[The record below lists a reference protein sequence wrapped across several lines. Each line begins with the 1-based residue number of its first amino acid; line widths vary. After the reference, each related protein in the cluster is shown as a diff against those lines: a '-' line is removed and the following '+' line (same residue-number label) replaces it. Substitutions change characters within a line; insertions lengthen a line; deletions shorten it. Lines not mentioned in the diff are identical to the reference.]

1 MPENVDQYVNTI
13 ICGDNM
19 KVMPDLPDGC
29 IDLTVT
35 SPPYD
40 NLRDYK
46 GYSFNFEG
54 IAKQLY
60 RITKVGGVVVWIV
73 GDMTVNGSETGTSF
87 KQALYFKKIGFNLH
101 DTMIYEKSGC
111 SFPETNRYY
120 PIAEYMFVL
129 SKGSPKTTNLISDRI
144 NTYAGEYVARE
155 NADRQK
161 DGSLTPNTA
170 YKNEYNKKVKQFGVR
185 YNIWKYSVGKGNTTK
200 DDVFAHPAI
209 FPEKLAADHILSW
222 SNPGD
227 IILDPMSGS
236 GTTVKMASLLGRRYI
251 GIDISSNYCEI
262 ARQRLE
268 SVDTGVSVKEIKAG
282 QLPMF
287 PVDK

>member
-1 MPENVDQYVNTI
+1 MKLPINQIV
-13 ICGDNM
+13 CGDCLEVM
-19 KVMPDLPDGC
+19 KDWPDGC
-29 IDLTVT
+29 VDLVVT

-40 NLRDYK
+40 DLRDYK
-46 GYSFNFEG
+46 GYSFEFEG
-54 IAKQLY
+54 IAQQLY
-60 RITKVGGVVVWIV
+60 RITKDGGVVVWV
-73 GDMTVNGSETGTSF
+73 VADKTVNGSETGTSF
-87 KQALYFKKIGFNLH
+87 KQALYFMKIGFNLH

-120 PIAEYMFVL
+120 PIAEYMFIL
-129 SKGSPKTTNLISDRI
+129 SKGTPKTINLISDRI

-222 SNPGD
+222 SNSGD
-227 IILDPMSGS
+227 IVLDPMSGS
-236 GTTVKMASLLGRRYI
+236 GTTVKMANLLSRRYI
-251 GIDISSNYCEI
+251 GIDISPEYCQI
-262 ARQRLE
+262 AEDRLRA
-268 SVDTGVSVKEIKAG
+268 VDTGVPVKEARAG
-282 QLPMF
+282 QGALF
-287 PVDK
+287 D

>member
-1 MPENVDQYVNTI
+1 MRENTI
-13 ICGDNM
+13 ICGDCLEVM
-19 KVMPDLPDGC
+19 KDWPDGC
-29 IDLTVT
+29 VDLVVT

-40 NLRDYK
+40 DLRDYK
-46 GYSFNFEG
+46 GYSFEFEG
-54 IAKQLY
+54 IAQQLY
-60 RITKVGGVVVWIV
+60 RITKDGGVVVWV
-73 GDMTVNGSETGTSF
+73 VADKTVNGSETGTSF
-87 KQALYFKKIGFNLH
+87 KQALYFMKIGFNLH

-120 PIAEYMFVL
+120 PIAEYMFIL
-129 SKGSPKTTNLISDRI
+129 SKGTPKTINLISDRI

-222 SNPGD
+222 SNSGD
-227 IILDPMSGS
+227 IVLDPMSGS
-236 GTTVKMASLLGRRYI
+236 GTTVKMANLLGRRYI
-251 GIDISSNYCEI
+251 GIDISPEYCQI
-262 ARQRLE
+262 AEDRLRA
-268 SVDTGVSVKEIKAG
+268 VDTGVPVKEARAG
-282 QLPMF
+282 QGALF
-287 PVDK
+287 D